1 MTIPL
6 SLSIFVLGIIVSLI
20 SYIWASHAKKI
31 ERLERKV
38 EYLDQE
44 AREIEKFKDH
54 EPITMQQITALF
66 DARFNEF
73 RLELYKS
80 GVLKPHPNRSK
91 KNET

>member
-6 SLSIFVLGIIVSLI
+6 SLTIFVLGLVVSLI

-31 ERLERKV
+31 DRLEKKV
-38 EYLDQE
+38 DRLDQD
-44 AREIEKFKDH
+44 AREIEKFKEC
-54 EPITMQQITALF
+54 EPISMQQIKDFF

-80 GVLKPHPNRSK
+80 GVLKPPSIRSK
-91 KNET
+91 KNEQ

>member
-31 ERLERKV
+31 ERLARKV
-38 EYLDQE
+38 ECLEGD
-44 AREIEKFKDH
+44 AREIEKFKEC

-80 GVLKPHPNRSK
+80 GVLKAPSNRHK
-91 KNET
+91 KVES